1 MSSISSILLN
11 LEVVSNE
18 IKRSSQ
24 SLDLS
29 RYSIIK
35 APSNSLSYLLQ
46 NAGENITR
54 TVNSSSRPNSIP
66 NANIHF
72 AKSGKPEKFPVGP
85 IVDPRPGPTLLIAV
99 AAPDIAVMKS
109 SPRAESPA
117 AKAAKQTMYKK
128 KKPITAFDTVSG
140 ITFRL

>member
-1 MSSISSILLN
+1 MSLSYH
-11 LEVVSNE
+11 
-18 IKRSSQ
+18 
-24 SLDLS
+24 SLV
-29 RYSIIK
+29 
-35 APSNSLSYLLQ
+35 LSYLLQ

-54 TVNSSSRPNSIP
+54 TVNNSSRPKSIP

-72 AKSGKPEKFPVGP
+72 AKSGKLEKFPVGP

-128 KKPITAFDTVSG
+128 PLFFRIEKKNRKNLTKHKTSFAEKVNQ
-140 ITFRL
+140 